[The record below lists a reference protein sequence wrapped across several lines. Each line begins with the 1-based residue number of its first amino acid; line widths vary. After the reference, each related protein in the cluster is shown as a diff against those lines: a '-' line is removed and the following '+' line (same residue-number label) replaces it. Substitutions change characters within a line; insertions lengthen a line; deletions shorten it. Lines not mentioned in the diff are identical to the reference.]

1 MTLAGMPPETP
12 PHWQGSDQDMQV
24 RDGMSQVVLS
34 VGPAHTLRQAARMM
48 AAHRVGAVVVLD
60 PDRSGIGILTERDI
74 LNSMGADQDP
84 DAEFVSDHRTDDV
97 VFAAPGWTLEQA
109 AETMVGAGFRHLV
122 VVDDGEVA
130 GLLSMRDIVR
140 CWSAAGSGSGPAIA
154 IAVGSSPRAD

>member
-1 MTLAGMPPETP
+1 
-12 PHWQGSDQDMQV
+12 MQV

-97 VFAAPGWTLEQA
+97 VFAAPELDT
-109 AETMVGAGFRHLV
+109 GAGR
-122 VVDDGEVA
+122 
-130 GLLSMRDIVR
+130 RDHGRRGIQ
-140 CWSAAGSGSGPAIA
+140 A
-154 IAVGSSPRAD
+154 PRGRG